1 MASNPSKPPSNTPA
15 PENQRGPSSP
25 ENQRGP
31 SSVFGNNQ
39 WPLFIAVFLG
49 VVLLLMNPFD
59 RVSLNS
65 NEIDYTT
72 FIDDV
77 KNRKIDAVE
86 WKGDS
91 LEGKYKE
98 DSGSGQDKNFRVV
111 VPQPALQN
119 GLTAQLL
126 LDHNVKQKAESTNPT
141 LLQSLVYFLPF
152 LLIFVIFFFIWRRTR
167 ETMNGVGFLGGFA
180 KSPAKRY
187 NDSATSVTFD
197 DVAGLENAK
206 SELQEVVAFLKNPE
220 KFERLGGQIPKGVL
234 LMGPPG
240 TGKTLLA
247 RSVAGE
253 AGVPFYSIG
262 GSEFIQMFVGVGA
275 SRVRDMFKTAL
286 EDSPCILFVDEIDAV
301 GRVRGAGLGG
311 GHDEREQTL
320 NQLLSEMD
328 GFQPNEKVIVL
339 AATNRPDVLD
349 PALLRPGRFDRHI
362 TVDRPSREGRQE
374 IFKVHSRHVPLSDN
388 VDLKNLAAG
397 TVGLTGADIR
407 NVVNEAAL
415 LATRMDKDKVE
426 MSDFEQALDRVLMG
440 AKREE
445 VISDKEKEITA
456 YHEAGHA
463 LAAWHLPEADP
474 LHKVTIIPRGRSLG
488 VTQLLPLEDRHNI
501 GENQLHARLT
511 FALGGRAA
519 EKLVFDQLSAGAEND
534 LKQATDLAR
543 RMVTH
548 WGMSP
553 VIGPVA
559 FHVGEEH
566 PFLGRELHERSRDFS
581 EHTATVSDSEIN
593 RILEDADKRAQHLLK
608 THRDQLDKLAN
619 ALIEREI
626 LTQPE
631 IEILLAESPK
641 TSIPVENEQ
650 PS

>member
-1 MASNPSKPPSNTPA
+1 
-15 PENQRGPSSP
+15 
-25 ENQRGP
+25 
-31 SSVFGNNQ
+31 
-39 WPLFIAVFLG
+39 
-49 VVLLLMNPFD
+49 MNPWD
-59 RVSLNS
+59 RFSLNS

-77 KNRKIDAVE
+77 KNRKIDEVE

-126 LDHNVKQKAESTNPT
+126 LDHNVKQMAESTNPT

-320 NQLLSEMD
+320 NQILSEMD

-339 AATNRPDVLD
+339 AATTRPDVLD

-445 VISDKEKEITA
+445 VISD
-456 YHEAGHA
+456 
-463 LAAWHLPEADP
+463 
-474 LHKVTIIPRGRSLG
+474 
-488 VTQLLPLEDRHNI
+488 
-501 GENQLHARLT
+501 
-511 FALGGRAA
+511 
-519 EKLVFDQLSAGAEND
+519 
-534 LKQATDLAR
+534 
-543 RMVTH
+543 
-548 WGMSP
+548 
-553 VIGPVA
+553 
-559 FHVGEEH
+559 
-566 PFLGRELHERSRDFS
+566 
-581 EHTATVSDSEIN
+581 
-593 RILEDADKRAQHLLK
+593 
-608 THRDQLDKLAN
+608 
-619 ALIEREI
+619 
-626 LTQPE
+626 
-631 IEILLAESPK
+631 
-641 TSIPVENEQ
+641 
-650 PS
+650 